1 MSGSTHA
8 AAPGPRLHDRTAE
21 LAAVARLSARA
32 ATGSPGVLFVTGN
45 PGEGRTTVLAH
56 ACHAFPG
63 TGYLVA
69 APPHRGPWS
78 AARAL
83 FAALAPT
90 PAAGRRAL
98 RQARGEGGLGRAVAA
113 LVAEAE
119 ADATALVRAGSDS
132 GADGSGPGS
141 GAGSGSEPDCD
152 AGPAGL
158 ASVGRSPAVGSG
170 PVLICVDDLHLWDA
184 HSRAAL
190 TATWRENG
198 GREPGPPFRVAW
210 LVSAAR
216 HHRLP
221 DVPGAE
227 TVRLGRL
234 TPAGARALLRDLCP
248 AGGPSAHV
256 EERVLDESSGHP
268 GVLTAAVRRLTAAQL
283 AGTVPLPLPAVDD
296 DVLSEVYGGLLD
308 RLPSASRR
316 LLTTVA
322 VMALT
327 GRAGV
332 GDAMVGAYGMGVGAL
347 PSGARGARTP
357 VEPLEGLV
365 ADGLLCRRGGVL
377 GFQDPFLGRAALASA
392 RPSRGE
398 AGPIA
403 GTAPAAGGPAAD
415 SLSGTTRTAG
425 GPAAGTAGG
434 PTTRTAAGPAAGTA
448 GGPAAGA
455 GVLASGPASGPAPS
469 AVSPTSRRAPGTARP
484 VPHAAS
490 SPAPESP
497 HPASGTV
504 PGAALVRGEGHRVDR
519 LGASAAVRALSPL
532 VRGRAQVVRG
542 LAALA
547 GGPVGDA
554 FEALLQAAELLR
566 GRAPVEASDAR
577 FLAMEAAWAGG
588 DVAGCLAALDG
599 GEEVRGTERDF
610 ADGLSAA
617 LSVRLEEGRTA
628 LARVV
633 ARDGVADDPRLLL
646 RAGSAALVLGDTAAA
661 ARVHARALS
670 RARAERRTGLLPRAL
685 EQLAYAELRAGR
697 YSRAARTAREGLRAA
712 EATGQHNVAAHQ
724 HAVLALVASV
734 AGDGPAVAE
743 HAGRALATAGPHGLV
758 QAATLAEWALARA
771 ELGRGLADQATARL
785 VPLVRPGPRGGHFAL
800 RMLAVPCFVEAAVAA
815 GRKAE
820 ALEAAEEYAAWAALG
835 VDGPAPAQL
844 ARCRAL
850 LAKGEG
856 PAYWFGEAVR
866 RHDGCGN
873 DFERARTL
881 LAYGTW
887 LRRRR
892 RPGDARGP
900 LRDALVTFERA
911 AAGGWAEH
919 ARSELRATGGAS
931 GGATAPGG
939 PGELTPQQQRIA
951 RLVARGATNQEVADH
966 LSLSPRT
973 VDHHLRGVFARLGI
987 RSRVE
992 LPAVVG
998 GWDAE
1003 REAGAAGSGGR

>member
-1 MSGSTHA
+1 MSGATQA
-8 AAPGPRLHDRTAE
+8 AAPGARLYDRAAE

-32 ATGSPGVLFVTGN
+32 AAGSGGVLFVTGS
-45 PGEGRTTVLAH
+45 PGEGRTSLLARAAH
-56 ACHAFPG
+56 DFPG
-63 TGYLVA
+63 TAYRVA
-69 APPHRGPWS
+69 APGHRGPWS

-83 FAALAPT
+83 FTALAPT

-98 RQARGEGGLGRAVAA
+98 RRARDEGGFGPAVAA

-119 ADATALVRAGSDS
+119 AEPAAALRDGTGAAAAPRDGTGAAAALRDGTGGEAVRL
-132 GADGSGPGS
+132 GA
-141 GAGSGSEPDCD
+141 A
-152 AGPAGL
+152 
-158 ASVGRSPAVGSG
+158 GRSPAGRPR

-184 HSRAAL
+184 HSRTAL
-190 TATWRENG
+190 AATWREA
-198 GREPGPPFRVAW
+198 PGTGSRRPSPVGW

-216 HHRLP
+216 HHRFP
-221 DVPGAE
+221 GVPGAE

-234 TPAGARALLRDLCP
+234 TTAGARALLGDLCP
-248 AGGPSAHV
+248 APAPTPPV
-256 EERVLDESSGHP
+256 VDRLLDEAAGHP
-268 GVLTAAVRRLTAAQL
+268 GVLAAAVRRLSAAQL
-283 AGTVPLPLPAVDD
+283 TGIAPLPRPAVDD
-296 DVLSEVYGGLLD
+296 AVLAEVYGGLLD

-316 LLTTVA
+316 LLATVA
-322 VMALT
+322 VLALAGRTEVGGASAGTYGRGGGAGAFPT
-327 GRAGV
+327 GG
-332 GDAMVGAYGMGVGAL
+332 
-347 PSGARGARTP
+347 RGARTS
-357 VEPLEGLV
+357 VDPLEGLV
-365 ADGLLCRRGGVL
+365 ADGLLCRRDGVL
-377 GFQDPFLGRAALASA
+377 GFHDAFLGRAALASA
-392 RPSRGE
+392 RPTWPTRPRE
-398 AGPIA
+398 APDTTPRA
-403 GTAPAAGGPAAD
+403 GNAAAPPVAGAAAPEAAPVVPGAVTSTAPAPDSPNLATAGAAPETAPTATG
-415 SLSGTTRTAG
+415 SASRTAL
-425 GPAAGTAGG
+425 A
-434 PTTRTAAGPAAGTA
+434 R
-448 GGPAAGA
+448 GA
-455 GVLASGPASGPAPS
+455 GH
-469 AVSPTSRRAPGTARP
+469 RA
-484 VPHAAS
+484 
-490 SPAPESP
+490 
-497 HPASGTV
+497 
-504 PGAALVRGEGHRVDR
+504 DR
-519 LGASAAVRALSPL
+519 LGPSAAVRSLSPL
-532 VRGRAQVVRG
+532 VRGRAQLVRG

-547 GGPVGDA
+547 GGPVMDA
-554 FEALLQAAELLR
+554 HEALLQAAELLR

-599 GEEVRGTERDF
+599 GEEVPGAERDF
-610 ADGLSAA
+610 AEGLSAA
-617 LSVRLEEGRTA
+617 LTVRLDEARTT

-633 ARDGVADDPRLLL
+633 ARDGAADDARLLL

-661 ARVHARALS
+661 ARVHARALA
-670 RARAERRTGLLPRAL
+670 RARAERRTALLPRAL

-697 YSRAARTAREGLRAA
+697 HSRAERTAREGLRAA

-734 AGDGPAVAE
+734 SGDGSAVSE

-771 ELGRGLADQATARL
+771 ELGRGLAAQAAARL

-815 GRKAE
+815 GRTAE
-820 ALEAAEEYAAWAALG
+820 AREAADEYGAWAALG

-850 LAKGEG
+850 LSDGEG
-856 PAYWFGEAVR
+856 PGYWFGEAVR

-892 RPGDARGP
+892 RPGAARGP

-931 GGATAPGG
+931 AGASADAAAPR
-939 PGELTPQQQRIA
+939 ELTPQQQRIA

-973 VDHHLRGVFARLGI
+973 VDHHLRGVFVRLGI

-992 LPAVVG
+992 LPGVVG
-998 GWDAE
+998 RWDAE
-1003 REAGAAGSGGR
+1003 REARVER